1 MNAAERRNRII
12 QKLEESDKALSG
24 SALAK
29 ELGVSR
35 QIIVQDVGLLR
46 AKGTNIIST
55 NLGYVL
61 PDQTKEEKRVFK
73 LRHTD
78 EEVSDELSLIVDCG
92 GIVKDVFIYH
102 KVYGTVRADMNIRSR
117 EDVRKFLEKIASGSS
132 SLLKNVTSGYHYHT
146 VLAPSEETL
155 DLIQERLSEKGFL
168 APLQEY
174 EPVDLKQTN

>member
-1 MNAAERRNRII
+1 MNAAERRNMII
-12 QKLEESDKALSG
+12 QKLENSDKALSG

-35 QIIVQDVGLLR
+35 QIIVQDIALLR

-55 NLGYVL
+55 NLGYIL
-61 PDQTKEEKRVFK
+61 TQTKEAKRVFK

-102 KVYGTVRADMNIRSR
+102 KVYGTVRAEMNIRSR

-146 VLAPSEETL
+146 VLAPGEETL
-155 DLIQERLSEKGFL
+155 DLIRERLSEKGFL

-174 EPVDLKQTN
+174 EPVDLKN

>member
-1 MNAAERRNRII
+1 MNAAERRNLII
-12 QKLEESDKALSG
+12 QKLENSDTALSG

-35 QIIVQDVGLLR
+35 QIIVQDIALLR

-55 NLGYVL
+55 NLGYIL
-61 PDQTKEEKRVFK
+61 TQTKEAKRVFK

-78 EEVSDELSLIVDCG
+78 DEVSDELSLIVDCG

-146 VLAPSEETL
+146 ILAPSEETL
-155 DLIQERLSEKGFL
+155 DLIEKRLSEKGFL

-174 EPVDLKQTN
+174 EPIDIKKGD

>member
-1 MNAAERRNRII
+1 MNAAERRNMII

-24 SALAK
+24 SVLAK

-35 QIIVQDVGLLR
+35 QIIVQDIALLR

-55 NLGYVL
+55 NLGYIL
-61 PDQTKEEKRVFK
+61 TQTKEAKRVFK

-102 KVYGTVRADMNIRSR
+102 KVYGTVRAEMNIRSR

-146 VLAPSEETL
+146 VLAPGEETL
-155 DLIQERLSEKGFL
+155 DLIRERLSEKGFL

-174 EPVDLKQTN
+174 EPVDLKN

>member
-1 MNAAERRNRII
+1 MNAAERRNMII

-35 QIIVQDVGLLR
+35 QIIVQDIALLR

-55 NLGYVL
+55 NLGYIL
-61 PDQTKEEKRVFK
+61 TQTKEAKRVFK

-102 KVYGTVRADMNIRSR
+102 KVYGTVRAEMNIRSR

-146 VLAPSEETL
+146 VLAPGEETL
-155 DLIQERLSEKGFL
+155 DLIRERLSEKGFL

-174 EPVDLKQTN
+174 EPVDLKN

>member
-1 MNAAERRNRII
+1 MNAAERRNMII
-12 QKLEESDKALSG
+12 QKLENSDKALSG

-35 QIIVQDVGLLR
+35 QIIVQDIALLR

-61 PDQTKEEKRVFK
+61 LNQTKEEKRVFK

-78 EEVSDELSLIVDCG
+78 DEVSDELSLIVDCG

-102 KVYGTVRADMNIRSR
+102 K
-117 EDVRKFLEKIASGSS
+117 
-132 SLLKNVTSGYHYHT
+132 
-146 VLAPSEETL
+146 
-155 DLIQERLSEKGFL
+155 
-168 APLQEY
+168 
-174 EPVDLKQTN
+174 

>member
-1 MNAAERRNRII
+1 MNAAERRNLII
-12 QKLEESDKALSG
+12 QKLENSETALSG

-35 QIIVQDVGLLR
+35 QIIVQDIALLR

-55 NLGYVL
+55 NLGYIL
-61 PDQTKEEKRVFK
+61 TQTKDAKRVFK

-78 EEVSDELSLIVDCG
+78 DEVSDELSLIVDCG
-92 GIVKDVFIYH
+92 GFVKDVFIYH

-146 VLAPSEETL
+146 VFAPSEETL
-155 DLIQERLSEKGFL
+155 DLIQDRLAEKGFL

-174 EPVDLKQTN
+174 EPIDLKKRD